1 MPVQTNRGPVESY
14 RGPVQTNR
22 VPVEAEMIPGRIIQG
37 AGRDERGASRN
48 GHGAGRD
55 ERGASR
61 NGHGAGRNERGASRN
76 TRGICWNKHGVRP
89 NTTGSGYSHTM
100 TLSHTTPRPVLDDDP
115 VGPVPRASVCHHP
128 DRVRPYPGVV
138 FATTITSFSNASIT
152 GGYFSNRQPK
162 PRHTEP
168 KHSHTEPST
177 CAEQTNTHLRTDTRT
192 RTPAHTHAYEQRDCT
207 APPRTAVSLSPPAP
221 GTGVA
226 AEARGPGC
234 WSSDSISRPEREIN
248 FFATVLSASRPY
260 GRVHGATRSSVR
272 RRRAGR

>member
-1 MPVQTNRGPVESY
+1 
-14 RGPVQTNR
+14 
-22 VPVEAEMIPGRIIQG
+22 MIPGR
-37 AGRDERGASRN
+37 DT
-48 GHGAGRD
+48 
-55 ERGASR
+55 
-61 NGHGAGRNERGASRN
+61 HGAGRNERGASRN

-89 NTTGSGYSHTM
+89 NTTGAGYSHTM
-100 TLSHTTPRPVLDDDP
+100 TLSHTTPHPVLDDDP

-152 GGYFSNRQPK
+152 GGYFSNRQPN
-162 PRHTEP
+162 PPLPEQNT
-168 KHSHTEPST
+168 TVVQDST
-177 CAEQTNTHLRTDTRT
+177 PGRTDSIACSERTVTHLRTDART
-192 RTPAHTHAYEQRDCT
+192 RTPAHTRAYERRDGT

-226 AEARGPGC
+226 TEARSPGC

-248 FFATVLSASRPY
+248 LFATVLSASRPY